1 LTERMLAPPYV
12 LSADEAVTS
21 AGSNAD
27 SGLTRAEA
35 ARRLSIY
42 GQNEIPAEHQ
52 PSVWAVAAQQL
63 RDPMN
68 IMLVAVVVVSIL
80 IGQVSTGVIVALLIL
95 LNLGLGTRQE
105 LMTHSPG
112 GSVGLSPSRRGSC
125 RRRGREMPR

>member
-1 LTERMLAPPYV
+1 
-12 LSADEAVTS
+12 
-21 AGSNAD
+21 
-27 SGLTRAEA
+27 
-35 ARRLSIY
+35 
-42 GQNEIPAEHQ
+42 
-52 PSVWAVAAQQL
+52 VWAVAAQQL

-105 LMTHSPG
+105 LMTYSPG
-112 GSVGLSPSRRGSC
+112 GRVGLSPSRRGSC